1 MGMVGHQ
8 GIHNIA
14 WLHIP
19 LIQTLADPLS
29 LTVETRLGPLWSPKG
44 KFLLLG
50 SHAQNI
56 PNKR

>member
-1 MGMVGHQ
+1 MGMAGHR

-19 LIQTLADPLS
+19 LIPTPAYPLS
-29 LTVETRLGPLWSPKG
+29 LTMETRLGSLWSPKG
-44 KFLLLG
+44 KLLLLG

>member
-1 MGMVGHQ
+1 MGMMGHQ
-8 GIHNIA
+8 GVRNIA

-19 LIQTLADPLS
+19 LIQTPVDPLS
-29 LTVETRLGPLWSPKG
+29 LIVATCLGPLWSPKG

-50 SHAQNI
+50 SHAQKI